1 MRALFLWLR
10 RGAGL
15 LIFATIAGFLL
26 ATSATTHPWL
36 LDADWGM
43 RYSAAVVLIFAPFV
57 AAVVAY
63 DVSRRFN
70 PTLAEV
76 ARGSS
81 RGSFATFLPM
91 TAVFL
96 WALAATAVS
105 WAVIGIAVAKAG
117 GVGASDPWIYLET
130 MSAYAAAAAVGTLVG
145 NHVKGVT
152 AVAVAAGIVL
162 AAATVLGGRGIKA
175 FQVVSSSGT
184 MIGLERTPSRA
195 ALAIAVNLSIALLCI
210 VAARLTSGVRPP
222 SRLGLGALAI
232 PLVASLVMYMTL
244 PIRDSEY
251 RATREA
257 QACVGSSPVM
267 CGPARAADLLRGA
280 QRDLAAAR
288 LKLQNSQLALPDRF
302 VIARG
307 DAARALGSSAT
318 PLDYDPS
325 SLVDGHLGRDV
336 VVQAL
341 ATPRL
346 CEALFHGAT
355 APEYLDLISEV
366 SVWLTK
372 ALEPRQGPSEAA
384 PAAVRVA
391 YAKLLTCPTAAA
403 PTQ

>member
-15 LIFATIAGFLL
+15 LIFATIVGFLL
-26 ATSATTHPWL
+26 ATSASVHPWL
-36 LDADWGM
+36 LDAGWGM
-43 RYSAAVVLIFAPFV
+43 RNSAAVVLIFCPFL

-63 DVSRRFN
+63 DVSRRVN

-81 RGSFATFLPM
+81 RGSFAAFLPM
-91 TAVFL
+91 TAAFL
-96 WALAATAVS
+96 WALVATAVS
-105 WAVIGIAVAKAG
+105 WLVIGIAASLAG
-117 GVGASDPWIYLET
+117 GVGASDPWIYFET

-152 AVAVAAGIVL
+152 SVAVAAGIVL
-162 AAATVLGGRGIKA
+162 AAAMVLAGQGIKA
-175 FQVVSSSGT
+175 FQVVYSSGT
-184 MIGLERTPSRA
+184 MIGLERTPARA

-210 VAARLTSGVRPP
+210 GVAGLTSGVRRP
-222 SRLGLGALAI
+222 SRFALGALAI
-232 PLVASLVMYMTL
+232 PLVASLVIAVTL

-251 RATREA
+251 RPSRET
-257 QACVGSSPVM
+257 QACVGSSPVV

-288 LKLQNSQLALPDRF
+288 LKLRDSEMALPDRF

-318 PLDYDPS
+318 VLEYDPS

-336 VVQAL
+336 LVQDL

-346 CEALFHGAT
+346 CEALYGEGAQ
-355 APEYLDLISEV
+355 EYLDLISEV
-366 SVWLTK
+366 SVWLMK
-372 ALEPRQGPSEAA
+372 ALEPAQGPSEAA
-384 PAAVRVA
+384 PAAVRAA
-391 YAKLLTCPTAAA
+391 YAKLLTCPIAAA
-403 PTQ
+403 PVQ